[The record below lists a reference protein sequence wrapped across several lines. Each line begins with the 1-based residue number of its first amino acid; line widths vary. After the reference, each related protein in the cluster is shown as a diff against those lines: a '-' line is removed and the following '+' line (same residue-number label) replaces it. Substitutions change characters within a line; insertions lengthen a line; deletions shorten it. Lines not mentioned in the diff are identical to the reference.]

1 MANWLDP
8 ASTLGIMAVAVAL
21 LMIGGHFDLS
31 AGVMTG
37 TTALTVG
44 IVAVEFRQNIWVAIG
59 VALLVA
65 LLVGFFNGWLVTR
78 TGLPS
83 FIITLGTFLMLQGLN
98 LGLTKLFTNTVTVGG
113 IDDVPGLRRRR
124 VDLRL
129 PLNIAGTEFRVAI
142 LWWLLF
148 TALATW
154 VLLRTRFG
162 NWVFA
167 TGGDEVA
174 ARNVGVP
181 ARRTTIALFMTTSV
195 AAWFVGT
202 TLAVRLTSV
211 QANTGIGQELIY
223 IVAAVIGGCLLTG
236 GFGSA
241 IGASLGALIFG
252 MTQLGIPYLRLGL
265 RLVLLLPR
273 RDAAAR
279 RPGQP
284 AGPPLR
290 RGGPAMSG
298 ATARCWSCATSAR
311 TTAPSIA
318 LDGITTTVR
327 AGEVT
332 CVLGDN
338 GAGKSTLI
346 KILSGVHQPDAR
358 RGAAGRRSRS
368 RSAPPAR
375 RWTPASRPSTRTSR

>member
-1 MANWLDP
+1 VFAFFAVQSPVFRSLGGVANWLDP

-44 IVAVEFRQNIWVAIG
+44 IVATELQQNIWVAIA
-59 VALLVA
+59 VALVLA
-65 LLVGFFNGWLVTR
+65 LALGFLNGWLVTR

-98 LGLTKLFTNTVTVGG
+98 LGLTKLFTGTVSAGG
-113 IDDVPGLRRRR
+113 IAEAPGYGGAEWVFASRIE
-124 VDLRL
+124 V
-129 PLNIAGTEFRVAI
+129 AGVEFRIAI
-142 LWWLLF
+142 VWWVLA

-181 ARRTTIALFMTTSV
+181 ARRTTITLFMTTAV

-241 IGASLGALIFG
+241 VGASLGALVFG
-252 MTQLGIPYLRLGL
+252 MTQLGIVYLRWDADWFYFFLGAM
-265 RLVLLLPR
+265 LLLAVLANRMVR
-273 RDAAAR
+273 RYAEAAR
-279 RPGQP
+279 R
-284 AGPPLR
+284 
-290 RGGPAMSG
+290 
-298 ATARCWSCATSAR
+298 
-311 TTAPSIA
+311 
-318 LDGITTTVR
+318 
-327 AGEVT
+327 
-332 CVLGDN
+332 
-338 GAGKSTLI
+338 
-346 KILSGVHQPDAR
+346 
-358 RGAAGRRSRS
+358 
-368 RSAPPAR
+368 
-375 RWTPASRPSTRTSR
+375 

>member
-1 MANWLDP
+1 MQSPVFRSARGVANWLDP

-31 AGVMTG
+31 AGVMTA

-44 IVAVEFRQNIWVAIG
+44 IVAVEFRTSIWVGMAVALVVALAIG
-59 VALLVA
+59 FL
-65 LLVGFFNGWLVTR
+65 NGWLVVR

-98 LGLTKLFTNTVTVGG
+98 LGLTKLFTGTVTVGG
-113 IDDVPGLRRRR
+113 IDEVPGYAAAEWVFASRMS
-124 VDLRL
+124 
-129 PLNIAGTEFRVAI
+129 IAGAEFRVAI
-142 LWWLLF
+142 LWWLLV

-154 VLLRTRFG
+154 VLLRTPFG

-181 ARRTTIALFMTTSV
+181 ARRTTITLFMTTSA

-252 MTQLGIPYLRLGL
+252 MTQLGIPYLRWDADWFYFFLGAML
-265 RLVLLLPR
+265 LLAVLANRLVR
-273 RDAAAR
+273 RYAEAAR
-279 RPGQP
+279 R
-284 AGPPLR
+284 
-290 RGGPAMSG
+290 
-298 ATARCWSCATSAR
+298 
-311 TTAPSIA
+311 
-318 LDGITTTVR
+318 
-327 AGEVT
+327 
-332 CVLGDN
+332 
-338 GAGKSTLI
+338 
-346 KILSGVHQPDAR
+346 
-358 RGAAGRRSRS
+358 
-368 RSAPPAR
+368 
-375 RWTPASRPSTRTSR
+375 

>member
-1 MANWLDP
+1 MKPELGALVGAIVVFVVFAVQSPVFRSVRGIANWMDP

-44 IVAVEFRQNIWVAIG
+44 IVAVEFHQNLWVAIA

-65 LLVGFFNGWLVTR
+65 LAIGFFNGWLVTR

-98 LGLTKLFTNTVTVGG
+98 LGLTKLFTDTVTVGG
-113 IDDVPGLRRRR
+113 IDQVPGYGAAEWIFASKIS
-124 VDLRL
+124 
-129 PLNIAGTEFRVAI
+129 IAGAEFRIAV

-154 VLLRTRFG
+154 VLLHTRFG

-181 ARRTTIALFMTTSV
+181 ARRTTITLFMTTAVS
-195 AAWFVGT
+195 AWFVGT

-211 QANTGIGQELIY
+211 QANTGTGQELIY

-252 MTQLGIPYLRLGL
+252 MTQLGIPYLRWDADWFYFFLGAML
-265 RLVLLLPR
+265 LLAVLANRLVR
-273 RDAAAR
+273 RYAEAAR
-279 RPGQP
+279 R
-284 AGPPLR
+284 
-290 RGGPAMSG
+290 
-298 ATARCWSCATSAR
+298 
-311 TTAPSIA
+311 
-318 LDGITTTVR
+318 
-327 AGEVT
+327 
-332 CVLGDN
+332 
-338 GAGKSTLI
+338 
-346 KILSGVHQPDAR
+346 
-358 RGAAGRRSRS
+358 
-368 RSAPPAR
+368 
-375 RWTPASRPSTRTSR
+375 

>member
-1 MANWLDP
+1 VQSPVFRSARGVANWLDP

-31 AGVMTG
+31 AGVMTA

-44 IVAVEFRQNIWVAIG
+44 IVAVEFRTSIWVGMAVALVVALAIG
-59 VALLVA
+59 FL
-65 LLVGFFNGWLVTR
+65 NGWLVIR

-98 LGLTKLFTNTVTVGG
+98 LGLTKLFTGTVTVGG
-113 IDDVPGLRRRR
+113 IDEVPGYAAAEWVFASR
-124 VDLRL
+124 VS
-129 PLNIAGTEFRVAI
+129 IAGAEFRVAI
-142 LWWLLF
+142 LWWLLV

-154 VLLRTRFG
+154 VLLRTPFG

-181 ARRTTIALFMTTSV
+181 ARRTTITLFMTTSA

-252 MTQLGIPYLRLGL
+252 MTQLGIPYLRWDADWFYFFLGAML
-265 RLVLLLPR
+265 LLAVLANRLVR
-273 RDAAAR
+273 RYAEAAR
-279 RPGQP
+279 R
-284 AGPPLR
+284 
-290 RGGPAMSG
+290 
-298 ATARCWSCATSAR
+298 
-311 TTAPSIA
+311 
-318 LDGITTTVR
+318 
-327 AGEVT
+327 
-332 CVLGDN
+332 
-338 GAGKSTLI
+338 
-346 KILSGVHQPDAR
+346 
-358 RGAAGRRSRS
+358 
-368 RSAPPAR
+368 
-375 RWTPASRPSTRTSR
+375 

>member
-1 MANWLDP
+1 MQSPVFRSARGVANWLDP

-31 AGVMTG
+31 AGVMTA

-44 IVAVEFRQNIWVAIG
+44 IVAVEFRTSIWVGMAVALVVALAIG
-59 VALLVA
+59 FL
-65 LLVGFFNGWLVTR
+65 NGWLVIR

-98 LGLTKLFTNTVTVGG
+98 LGLTKLFTGTVTVGG
-113 IDDVPGLRRRR
+113 IDEVPGYAAAEWVFASRM
-124 VDLRL
+124 
-129 PLNIAGTEFRVAI
+129 NISGAEFRVAI
-142 LWWLLF
+142 LWWLLV

-154 VLLRTRFG
+154 VLLRTPFG

-181 ARRTTIALFMTTSV
+181 ARRTTITLFMTTSA

-252 MTQLGIPYLRLGL
+252 MTQLGIPYLRWDADWFYFFLGAML
-265 RLVLLLPR
+265 LLAVLANRLVR
-273 RDAAAR
+273 RYAEAAR
-279 RPGQP
+279 R
-284 AGPPLR
+284 
-290 RGGPAMSG
+290 
-298 ATARCWSCATSAR
+298 
-311 TTAPSIA
+311 
-318 LDGITTTVR
+318 
-327 AGEVT
+327 
-332 CVLGDN
+332 
-338 GAGKSTLI
+338 
-346 KILSGVHQPDAR
+346 
-358 RGAAGRRSRS
+358 
-368 RSAPPAR
+368 
-375 RWTPASRPSTRTSR
+375 

>member
-1 MANWLDP
+1 MKPELGALIGAVVVFLCFAVQSPVFRSARGVANWLDP

-44 IVAVEFRQNIWVAIG
+44 IVATEFRQNIWVAIG
-59 VALLVA
+59 VALVLALVI
-65 LLVGFFNGWLVTR
+65 GFLNGWLVTR

-83 FIITLGTFLMLQGLN
+83 FIVTMGTFLMLQGLN
-98 LGLTKLFTNTVTVGG
+98 LGLTKFFTGTVTAAG
-113 IDDVPGLRRRR
+113 IAGVPGYSAAEW
-124 VDLRL
+124 VFASRL
-129 PLNIAGTEFRVAI
+129 SIGGTEFRVAI
-142 LWWLLF
+142 LWWVLF

-154 VLLRTRFG
+154 VLLRTPFG

-167 TGGDEVA
+167 TGGDEGA

-181 ARRTTIALFMTTSV
+181 ARRTTITLFMTTAA

-211 QANTGIGQELIY
+211 QANSGIGQELIY

-252 MTQLGIPYLRLGL
+252 MTQLGIPYLRWDADWFYFFLGAML
-265 RLVLLLPR
+265 LLAVLANRLVR
-273 RDAAAR
+273 RYAEAAR
-279 RPGQP
+279 R
-284 AGPPLR
+284 
-290 RGGPAMSG
+290 
-298 ATARCWSCATSAR
+298 
-311 TTAPSIA
+311 
-318 LDGITTTVR
+318 
-327 AGEVT
+327 
-332 CVLGDN
+332 
-338 GAGKSTLI
+338 
-346 KILSGVHQPDAR
+346 
-358 RGAAGRRSRS
+358 
-368 RSAPPAR
+368 
-375 RWTPASRPSTRTSR
+375 

>member
-1 MANWLDP
+1 MREAPAGAARDERLSATGPLRRLLVKPELGALVGAVVIFGFFAAQSDVFRSPRGIANWLDP

-31 AGVMTG
+31 AGVLTG

-44 IVAVEFRQNIWVAIG
+44 IVATELRQSIWVAIG
-59 VALLVA
+59 VALVVA
-65 LLVGFFNGWLVTR
+65 LAVGFLNGWLVTR

-98 LGLTKLFTNTVTVGG
+98 LGLTKFFTGTVSVAGIASAPGYPAAEMVFASRLTIGGASIRAAVLWWVLFTV
-113 IDDVPGLRRRR
+113 
-124 VDLRL
+124 
-129 PLNIAGTEFRVAI
+129 
-142 LWWLLF
+142 
-148 TALATW
+148 LASY

-167 TGGDEVA
+167 TGGDDVA

-181 ARRTTIALFMTTSV
+181 ARRTTITLFMVTAT

-241 IGASLGALIFG
+241 VGASLGALIFG
-252 MTQLGIPYLRLGL
+252 MTQLGIVYLNWDADWFYFFLGAML
-265 RLVLLLPR
+265 LLAVLANRLVR
-273 RDAAAR
+273 RYAEAAR
-279 RPGQP
+279 R
-284 AGPPLR
+284 
-290 RGGPAMSG
+290 
-298 ATARCWSCATSAR
+298 
-311 TTAPSIA
+311 
-318 LDGITTTVR
+318 
-327 AGEVT
+327 
-332 CVLGDN
+332 
-338 GAGKSTLI
+338 
-346 KILSGVHQPDAR
+346 
-358 RGAAGRRSRS
+358 
-368 RSAPPAR
+368 
-375 RWTPASRPSTRTSR
+375 

>member
-1 MANWLDP
+1 MVVFAFFAVQSPVFRSASGIANWLDP

-44 IVAVEFRQNIWVAIG
+44 IVATELGQNIWVAIA
-59 VALLVA
+59 VALVLA
-65 LLVGFFNGWLVTR
+65 LAIGFLNGWLVTR

-98 LGLTKLFTNTVTVGG
+98 LGLTKLFTGTVSAAG
-113 IDDVPGLRRRR
+113 IGSAPGYASAEW
-124 VDLRL
+124 VFASRL
-129 PLNIAGTEFRVAI
+129 QVAGVEFRVAI

-167 TGGDEVA
+167 TGGDDVA

-181 ARRTTIALFMTTSV
+181 ARRTTITLFMTTAA
-195 AAWFVGT
+195 AAWFVGS

-241 IGASLGALIFG
+241 VGAALGALIFG
-252 MTQLGIPYLRLGL
+252 MTQLGIVYLRWDADWFYFFLGAML
-265 RLVLLLPR
+265 LLAVLANRLVR
-273 RDAAAR
+273 RYAEAAR
-279 RPGQP
+279 R
-284 AGPPLR
+284 
-290 RGGPAMSG
+290 
-298 ATARCWSCATSAR
+298 
-311 TTAPSIA
+311 
-318 LDGITTTVR
+318 
-327 AGEVT
+327 
-332 CVLGDN
+332 
-338 GAGKSTLI
+338 
-346 KILSGVHQPDAR
+346 
-358 RGAAGRRSRS
+358 
-368 RSAPPAR
+368 
-375 RWTPASRPSTRTSR
+375 

>member
-1 MANWLDP
+1 VGAIVIFAFFAVQSPVFRSPRGVANWLDP

-31 AGVMTG
+31 AGVLTG

-44 IVAVEFRQNIWVAIG
+44 IVAVEFHQNLWIAI
-59 VALLVA
+59 LVA
-65 LLVGFFNGWLVTR
+65 LVVALVIGFVNGWLVTR

-83 FIITLGTFLMLQGLN
+83 FIITLGMFLMLEGLN
-98 LGLTKLFTNTVTVGG
+98 VGLTKLFTNTVTVAG
-113 IDDVPGLRRRR
+113 IGDVPGYATAEWIFASKLA
-124 VDLRL
+124 
-129 PLNIAGTEFRVAI
+129 IGGTEFRVAI
-142 LWWLLF
+142 LWWLLV

-181 ARRTTIALFMTTSV
+181 ARRTTITLFMTTAT

-211 QANTGIGQELIY
+211 QANTGVGQELIY

-241 IGASLGALIFG
+241 VGASLGALIFG
-252 MTQLGIPYLRLGL
+252 MTQLGIPYLHWDADWFYFFLGAML
-265 RLVLLLPR
+265 LLAVLANRLVR
-273 RDAAAR
+273 RYAEAAR
-279 RPGQP
+279 R
-284 AGPPLR
+284 
-290 RGGPAMSG
+290 
-298 ATARCWSCATSAR
+298 
-311 TTAPSIA
+311 
-318 LDGITTTVR
+318 
-327 AGEVT
+327 
-332 CVLGDN
+332 
-338 GAGKSTLI
+338 
-346 KILSGVHQPDAR
+346 
-358 RGAAGRRSRS
+358 
-368 RSAPPAR
+368 
-375 RWTPASRPSTRTSR
+375 

>member
-1 MANWLDP
+1 MRRLLVKPELGALIGAVVIFVFFAAQSSVFRSVRGVANWLDP

-44 IVAVEFRQNIWVAIG
+44 VVSAEFGLNIWLAIAVALVLALAIG
-59 VALLVA
+59 FL
-65 LLVGFFNGWLVTR
+65 NGWLVTR

-98 LGLTKLFTNTVTVGG
+98 LGLTKLFTGTVTAGG
-113 IDDVPGLRRRR
+113 IGTT
-124 VDLRL
+124 
-129 PLNIAGTEFRVAI
+129 AGYDSAEAVFASTVTFVGSDFRIAI

-154 VLLRTRFG
+154 VLLKTRFG

-181 ARRTTIALFMTTSV
+181 ARRTTIALFMTTAF

-211 QANTGIGQELIY
+211 QANAGIGNELIY

-241 IGASLGALIFG
+241 VGASLGALIFG
-252 MTQLGIPYLRLGL
+252 MTQLGIVYLNWNADWFYFFLGAML
-265 RLVLLLPR
+265 LLAVLANRLVR
-273 RDAAAR
+273 RYAEAAR
-279 RPGQP
+279 R
-284 AGPPLR
+284 
-290 RGGPAMSG
+290 
-298 ATARCWSCATSAR
+298 
-311 TTAPSIA
+311 
-318 LDGITTTVR
+318 
-327 AGEVT
+327 
-332 CVLGDN
+332 
-338 GAGKSTLI
+338 
-346 KILSGVHQPDAR
+346 
-358 RGAAGRRSRS
+358 
-368 RSAPPAR
+368 
-375 RWTPASRPSTRTSR
+375 

>member
-1 MANWLDP
+1 
-8 ASTLGIMAVAVAL
+8 
-21 LMIGGHFDLS
+21 MIGGHFDLS

-44 IVAVEFRQNIWVAIG
+44 IVAVEFRQNIWIAIG
-59 VALLVA
+59 VALLIA
-65 LLVGFFNGWLVTR
+65 LAIGFFNGWLVTR

-98 LGLTKLFTNTVTVGG
+98 LGLTKLFTNTVTVAG
-113 IDDVPGLRRRR
+113 IDDVPGYASAEWIFAS
-124 VDLRL
+124 RL
-129 PLNIAGTEFRVAI
+129 SIFGTEFRVAI
-142 LWWLLF
+142 LWWVLF

-181 ARRTTIALFMTTSV
+181 ARRTTITLFMTTAT

-211 QANTGIGQELIY
+211 QANTGIGLELTY

-252 MTQLGIPYLRLGL
+252 MTLLGIPYLGWDADWFYFFLGAML
-265 RLVLLLPR
+265 LLAVLANRLVR
-273 RDAAAR
+273 RYAEAAR
-279 RPGQP
+279 R
-284 AGPPLR
+284 
-290 RGGPAMSG
+290 
-298 ATARCWSCATSAR
+298 
-311 TTAPSIA
+311 
-318 LDGITTTVR
+318 
-327 AGEVT
+327 
-332 CVLGDN
+332 
-338 GAGKSTLI
+338 
-346 KILSGVHQPDAR
+346 
-358 RGAAGRRSRS
+358 
-368 RSAPPAR
+368 
-375 RWTPASRPSTRTSR
+375 

>member
-1 MANWLDP
+1 MTARGPLRRLLVTPELGALVGAVVVFAFFAVQSPVFRSARGVANWLDP

-44 IVAVEFRQNIWVAIG
+44 IVAVEFRQNLWVAIG
-59 VALLVA
+59 IALVVALA
-65 LLVGFFNGWLVTR
+65 VGFFNGWLVTR

-98 LGLTKLFTNTVTVGG
+98 VGLTKLFTNTVSVGG
-113 IDDVPGLRRRR
+113 IDDVPGYAAAEWIFAS
-124 VDLRL
+124 RL
-129 PLNIAGTEFRVAI
+129 AVGGTEFRVAI

-181 ARRTTIALFMTTSV
+181 ARRTTITLFMTTAV

-211 QANTGIGQELIY
+211 QANTGVGQELIY

-241 IGASLGALIFG
+241 VGASLGALIFG
-252 MTQLGIPYLRLGL
+252 MTQLGIPYLHWDSDWFYFFLGAML
-265 RLVLLLPR
+265 LLAVMANRLVR
-273 RDAAAR
+273 RYAEAAR
-279 RPGQP
+279 R
-284 AGPPLR
+284 
-290 RGGPAMSG
+290 
-298 ATARCWSCATSAR
+298 
-311 TTAPSIA
+311 
-318 LDGITTTVR
+318 
-327 AGEVT
+327 
-332 CVLGDN
+332 
-338 GAGKSTLI
+338 
-346 KILSGVHQPDAR
+346 
-358 RGAAGRRSRS
+358 
-368 RSAPPAR
+368 
-375 RWTPASRPSTRTSR
+375 

>member
-1 MANWLDP
+1 VANWLDP

-31 AGVMTG
+31 AGVLTG

-44 IVAVEFRQNIWVAIG
+44 IVAVEFHQNLWVAI
-59 VALLVA
+59 LVA
-65 LLVGFFNGWLVTR
+65 LTIALVIGFVNGWLVTR

-83 FIITLGTFLMLQGLN
+83 FIITLGMFLMLEGLN
-98 LGLTKLFTNTVTVGG
+98 VGLTKLFTNTVTVGG
-113 IDDVPGLRRRR
+113 IGGVPGYAAAEWIFASKL
-124 VDLRL
+124 V
-129 PLNIAGTEFRVAI
+129 IAGTEFRIAI
-142 LWWLLF
+142 FWWLLF

-181 ARRTTIALFMTTSV
+181 ARRTTITLFMTTAT

-211 QANTGIGQELIY
+211 QANTGVGQELIY

-241 IGASLGALIFG
+241 VGAALGALIFG
-252 MTQLGIPYLRLGL
+252 MTQLGIPYLHWDADWFYFFLGAML
-265 RLVLLLPR
+265 LLAVLANRLVR
-273 RDAAAR
+273 RYAEAAR
-279 RPGQP
+279 R
-284 AGPPLR
+284 
-290 RGGPAMSG
+290 
-298 ATARCWSCATSAR
+298 
-311 TTAPSIA
+311 
-318 LDGITTTVR
+318 
-327 AGEVT
+327 
-332 CVLGDN
+332 
-338 GAGKSTLI
+338 
-346 KILSGVHQPDAR
+346 
-358 RGAAGRRSRS
+358 
-368 RSAPPAR
+368 
-375 RWTPASRPSTRTSR
+375 

>member
-1 MANWLDP
+1 MGAVAVFTFFAVQSEVFRSPRGIANWLDP

-44 IVAVEFRQNIWVAIG
+44 IVATELGQNIWVAIG
-59 VALLVA
+59 VALVLA
-65 LLVGFFNGWLVTR
+65 LAIGFFNGWLVTR

-98 LGLTKLFTNTVTVGG
+98 LGLTKLFTSTVTVGG
-113 IDDVPGLRRRR
+113 IDDAPGYAAAEWVFASR
-124 VDLRL
+124 VQVLGADV
-129 PLNIAGTEFRVAI
+129 RVAVF
-142 LWWLLF
+142 WWLLF

-167 TGGDEVA
+167 TGGDDVA

-181 ARRTTIALFMTTSV
+181 ARRTTITLFMTTAA

-241 IGASLGALIFG
+241 VGAALGALIFG
-252 MTQLGIPYLRLGL
+252 MTLLGIPYLRWEADWFYFFLGAML
-265 RLVLLLPR
+265 LLAVLANRLVR
-273 RDAAAR
+273 RYAEAAR
-279 RPGQP
+279 R
-284 AGPPLR
+284 
-290 RGGPAMSG
+290 
-298 ATARCWSCATSAR
+298 
-311 TTAPSIA
+311 
-318 LDGITTTVR
+318 
-327 AGEVT
+327 
-332 CVLGDN
+332 
-338 GAGKSTLI
+338 
-346 KILSGVHQPDAR
+346 
-358 RGAAGRRSRS
+358 
-368 RSAPPAR
+368 
-375 RWTPASRPSTRTSR
+375 

>member
-1 MANWLDP
+1 MLIFTFFAVQSPVFRSVRGVANWLDP

-44 IVAVEFRQNIWVAIG
+44 IVSTEFGANIWLAIG
-59 VALLVA
+59 VALVLA
-65 LLVGFFNGWLVTR
+65 LAIGFLNGWLVTR

-98 LGLTKLFTNTVTVGG
+98 LGLTKYFTGTVTASGIGSAPGYESAKAVFASTVTFVGS
-113 IDDVPGLRRRR
+113 P
-124 VDLRL
+124 
-129 PLNIAGTEFRVAI
+129 FRIAI
-142 LWWLLF
+142 LWWVLF
-148 TALATW
+148 TVLATW
-154 VLLRTRFG
+154 VLLKTRFG

-181 ARRTTIALFMTTSV
+181 ARRTTITLFMTTAG

-211 QANTGIGQELIY
+211 QANAGIGNELIY

-252 MTQLGIPYLRLGL
+252 MAQLGIVYLGWNSDWFYFFLGAML
-265 RLVLLLPR
+265 LLAVLANRLVR
-273 RDAAAR
+273 RYAEAAR
-279 RPGQP
+279 R
-284 AGPPLR
+284 
-290 RGGPAMSG
+290 
-298 ATARCWSCATSAR
+298 
-311 TTAPSIA
+311 
-318 LDGITTTVR
+318 
-327 AGEVT
+327 
-332 CVLGDN
+332 
-338 GAGKSTLI
+338 
-346 KILSGVHQPDAR
+346 
-358 RGAAGRRSRS
+358 
-368 RSAPPAR
+368 
-375 RWTPASRPSTRTSR
+375 

>member
-1 MANWLDP
+1 VQSPVFRSARGVANWLDP

-31 AGVMTG
+31 AGVMTA

-44 IVAVEFRQNIWVAIG
+44 IVAVEFRTSIWVGMAVALVVALAIG
-59 VALLVA
+59 FL
-65 LLVGFFNGWLVTR
+65 NGWLVVR

-98 LGLTKLFTNTVTVGG
+98 LGLTKLFTGTVTVGG
-113 IDDVPGLRRRR
+113 IDEMPGYAAAEWVFASRMS
-124 VDLRL
+124 
-129 PLNIAGTEFRVAI
+129 IAGAEFRVPI
-142 LWWLLF
+142 LWWLLV

-154 VLLRTRFG
+154 VLLRTPFG

-181 ARRTTIALFMTTSV
+181 ARRTTITLFMTTSA

-252 MTQLGIPYLRLGL
+252 MTQLGIPYLRWDADWFYFFLGAML
-265 RLVLLLPR
+265 LLAVLANRLVR
-273 RDAAAR
+273 RYAEAAR
-279 RPGQP
+279 R
-284 AGPPLR
+284 
-290 RGGPAMSG
+290 
-298 ATARCWSCATSAR
+298 
-311 TTAPSIA
+311 
-318 LDGITTTVR
+318 
-327 AGEVT
+327 
-332 CVLGDN
+332 
-338 GAGKSTLI
+338 
-346 KILSGVHQPDAR
+346 
-358 RGAAGRRSRS
+358 
-368 RSAPPAR
+368 
-375 RWTPASRPSTRTSR
+375 

>member
-1 MANWLDP
+1 MAVFVFFAAQSSVFRSLGGVANWLDP

-44 IVAVEFRQNIWVAIG
+44 IVATELDQNIWVAIA
-59 VALLVA
+59 VALVLA
-65 LLVGFFNGWLVTR
+65 LALGFCNGWLVTR

-83 FIITLGTFLMLQGLN
+83 FIITLGSFLMLQGLN
-98 LGLTKLFTNTVTVGG
+98 LGLTKTFTGTVSAGG
-113 IDDVPGLRRRR
+113 IAEAPGYGGAEWVFASR
-124 VDLRL
+124 VEL
-129 PLNIAGTEFRVAI
+129 AGVEFRIAI
-142 LWWLLF
+142 VWWLLA

-181 ARRTTIALFMTTSV
+181 ARRTTITLFMTTAV

-241 IGASLGALIFG
+241 VGASLGALVFG
-252 MTQLGIPYLRLGL
+252 MTQLGIVYLRWDADWFYFFLGAM
-265 RLVLLLPR
+265 LLLAVLANRAVR
-273 RDAAAR
+273 RYAEAAR
-279 RPGQP
+279 R
-284 AGPPLR
+284 
-290 RGGPAMSG
+290 
-298 ATARCWSCATSAR
+298 
-311 TTAPSIA
+311 
-318 LDGITTTVR
+318 
-327 AGEVT
+327 
-332 CVLGDN
+332 
-338 GAGKSTLI
+338 
-346 KILSGVHQPDAR
+346 
-358 RGAAGRRSRS
+358 
-368 RSAPPAR
+368 
-375 RWTPASRPSTRTSR
+375 